1 MTNPVSP
8 TATSGAGSLARVRI
22 ADAAVR
28 CLVRDGVT
36 ATSMASIAL
45 EGGVS
50 KALLH
55 YHYASRASLLADVLA
70 MLGRRIVARE
80 RAAMDT
86 ARGSGA
92 VDALWGW
99 LDGELSRGEL
109 RALLELAMQH
119 EEEIRAAAADAG
131 TARLHAAAQTV
142 ERLFAGLGL
151 TPRMPAPLLGQA
163 SIAFMDGLAIADAS
177 AGQPRASFDLFW
189 LALLSIAE

>member
-1 MTNPVSP
+1 M
-8 TATSGAGSLARVRI
+8 ARARI
-22 ADAAVR
+22 AEAAVR

-36 ATSMASIAL
+36 ATSMASIAI

-55 YHYASRASLLADVLA
+55 YHYASRAGLLADVVTL
-70 MLGRRIVARE
+70 LGQRIVARE

-92 VDALWGW
+92 VDALWSW
-99 LDGELSRGEL
+99 LAGELSRGEL

-119 EEEIRAAAADAG
+119 EEEIGAAAGVVGAARLRAAS
-131 TARLHAAAQTV
+131 QSV
-142 ERLFAGLGL
+142 EQLFAGLGL
-151 TPRMPAPLLGQA
+151 TPRLPAPLLGHA
-163 SIAFMDGLAIADAS
+163 SVAFMDGLAIAGAS
-177 AGQPRASFDLFW
+177 AGEPRASFDLFW

>member
-1 MTNPVSP
+1 MTNSVSP
-8 TATSGAGSLARVRI
+8 TTALGAGSLARTRI
-22 ADAAVR
+22 AEAAVR

-36 ATSMASIAL
+36 ATSMASIAT
-45 EGGVS
+45 EGSVS

-55 YHYASRASLLADVLA
+55 YHYASRARLLANVVTL
-70 MLGRRIVARE
+70 LGQRIVVRE

-99 LDGELSRGEL
+99 LDSELASGEL

-119 EEEIRAAAADAG
+119 EDEIATAAAAVGEARLRAAA
-131 TARLHAAAQTV
+131 RTV
-142 ERLFAGLGL
+142 EQLFAGLGL
-151 TPRMPAPLLGQA
+151 TPRMPAPLLGRA
-163 SIAFMDGLAIADAS
+163 SIAFMDGLAIAETS
-177 AGQPRASFDLFW
+177 AGEPRASFDLFW

>member
-8 TATSGAGSLARVRI
+8 TATLGAGPLARARI

-55 YHYASRASLLADVLA
+55 YHYTSRASLLADVLTV
-70 MLGRRIVARE
+70 LGRRIVARE

-92 VDALWGW
+92 VDALWEW
-99 LDGELSRGEL
+99 LDGELACGEL

-119 EEEIRAAAADAG
+119 EEEIRAAAAAAG

>member
-1 MTNPVSP
+1 MTDSVSA
-8 TATSGAGSLARVRI
+8 TASVRAGAPARARI
-22 ADAAVR
+22 AEAAVR

-36 ATSMASIAL
+36 ATSMASIAS

-55 YHYASRASLLADVLA
+55 YHYASRAGLLADIVTL
-70 MLGRRIVARE
+70 LGRKIITRE

-99 LDGELSRGEL
+99 LQGELAHGEL
-109 RALLELAMQH
+109 RALLELALQNDDV
-119 EEEIRAAAADAG
+119 IRAAAAEVGA
-131 TARLHAAAQTV
+131 ARLRAASQTV
-142 ERLFAGLGL
+142 EQLFAGLGL
-151 TPRMPAPLLGQA
+151 TPRLPSPLLGRA
-163 SIAFMDGLAIADAS
+163 SVAFMDGLAIAGAS
-177 AGQPRASFDLFW
+177 AGEARASFDLFW

>member
-8 TATSGAGSLARVRI
+8 TVASSAGSLARTRI
-22 ADAAVR
+22 AEAAVR
-28 CLVRDGVT
+28 SLVRDGVT
-36 ATSMASIAL
+36 ATSMASIAI

-55 YHYASRASLLADVLA
+55 YHYASRARLLADVVTL
-70 MLGRRIVARE
+70 LGRRIVARE

-92 VDALWGW
+92 VDALWAW
-99 LDGELSRGEL
+99 LDGELLLGEL

-119 EEEIRAAAADAG
+119 EDEIHAAAAAVG
-131 TARLHAAAQTV
+131 AARLRAASQTV
-142 ERLFAGLGL
+142 EQLFAGLGL
-151 TPRMPAPLLGQA
+151 TPRMPAPLLGRV
-163 SIAFMDGLAIADAS
+163 SVAFMDGLAIAGSS
-177 AGQPRASFDLFW
+177 AGEPRASFDLFW